1 MIIVIQI
8 RDDFLSKIDVITW
21 TYYLNKVKISEA
33 IENKKTDSP
42 LLYEL
47 SEVPSEVFSSES
59 MYIEKMML
67 YIRSNQDILYRL
79 LTSCKTSSSKAT
91 LSSFVVNFLYS
102 NIFSSQSIEEELLLF
117 LYRSLKFEIEKL
129 NKTFEP
135 ECFLSE
141 EKGTINSYLLSNL
154 IRNDDIKV
162 YFNKILASTISKI
175 DGQEENKLLTL
186 DPLIIT
192 KNIQNQ
198 KSKKGSKSQLGLNDN
213 DLRKVFRA
221 RETISNDTFMTS
233 DSENSH
239 LSQEVAVLE
248 GLSGMSKE
256 MFFSTY
262 IPDFGKD
269 DIRTAMSKQTNQ
281 QMNEY
286 LFKQLSE
293 LKNKKET
300 YFSNVDMIN
309 NVYQSKDAT
318 DVLDNFY
325 INFSNIVDII
335 SELFNN
341 LCANIEIIPNSLRYI
356 SKIIALLI
364 KKKFPSIVQVELN
377 GFIAQ
382 FFFEKILKPIFT
394 MADYSGLLKSTILL
408 SNTKDNIKLIH
419 KIIQKL
425 VGGSFFNCNKDPN
438 FTILN
443 RFFIQIMPK
452 VLDFFEKLIDVE
464 LPPLIEKIV
473 QNTAGEDCIDNC
485 PLFLYQYDYFKE
497 NPEELLRDISIC
509 YNVED
514 ILAILDIIKN
524 NQKIMFAKNPFTNE
538 KEFNNFKMAYDK
550 LIMNEHMRKLIEVK
564 NTDSKEKQKRYV
576 LIKKREHSKIFSEI
590 MEYKNQHFQ
599 FQEIKTPKDDK
610 EKEQNTMYKVK
621 NALCKILFNFKSIPK
636 KNFFGYKV
644 NSTEDFLSALSK
656 LAKITYCN
664 LDTSVES
671 DWFIL
676 SLKSH
681 ITKLPKKYLE
691 DDYSLF
697 YRELENDIKIVI
709 DRIEG
714 TSMGEVIDSLR
725 LADNNMKLTEKNVRD
740 LEQIE
745 LNNKIQTFLNT
756 SVIES
761 TMSFVQTKE
770 SSKFIIKSNKGSSNN
785 KFKYLDDFL
794 FEKKKDYGVVCK
806 NIFQFTK
813 SFPHLEKIEHE
824 HPGQLIEYEQK
835 FEVPKALYSY
845 FATVKSSIEDFELFF
860 EEKNKKKDK
869 NEEVK
874 QKKVDKAQKKQE
886 DKEKKNYI
894 VMSVYEIVTNYI
906 MNRIYDKVFPHEQ
919 DQNDYLIY
927 QQCLKL
933 SWVEPNNMVSIP
945 NLNLDNILPRTVGLI
960 KEMDFEKSP
969 EGKLRLVSK
978 VIQIILNNSTYCL
991 GSKIEGGM
999 DDQVPMLIYVII
1011 KAQPFRFSSNIDY
1024 LDLFLGGKDS
1034 GYGQGKQVIG
1044 MLQGIRDW
1052 ILNVTCKKL
1061 GVTEQ
1066 EFTE

>member
-1 MIIVIQI
+1 
-8 RDDFLSKIDVITW
+8 
-21 TYYLNKVKISEA
+21 
-33 IENKKTDSP
+33 
-42 LLYEL
+42 
-47 SEVPSEVFSSES
+47 

-67 YIRSNQDILYRL
+67 YIRKNQDILYRL
-79 LTSCKTSSSKAT
+79 LTNCKTASSKST
-91 LSSFVVNFLYS
+91 LSSFVVNFFYS
-102 NIFSSQSIEEELLLF
+102 NIFCADSIEKELLFF
-117 LYRSLKFEIEKL
+117 LYRSLKFEIQKL

-175 DGQEENKLLTL
+175 DGQEDNKLLTL
-186 DPLIIT
+186 DPLIIN

-213 DLRKVFRA
+213 DLKKVFRA

-233 DSENSH
+233 DSESSH
-239 LSQEVAVLE
+239 LSQEVAIVE

-262 IPDFGKD
+262 IPEFGKD
-269 DIRTAMSKQTNQ
+269 DIRNAMIKQTNQ
-281 QMNEY
+281 QMSEY

-293 LKNKKET
+293 LKNKKES
-300 YFSNVDMIN
+300 YFSNVEMIN

-318 DVLDNFY
+318 EVLDNFY
-325 INFSNIVDII
+325 NNFSNIVDII

-341 LCANIEIIPNSLRYI
+341 LCNNIEIIPNSLRYI

-364 KKKFPSIVQVELN
+364 KQKFPNIVQVELN

-425 VGGSFFNCNKDPN
+425 VGGSFFNSNKDPN

-464 LPPLIEKIV
+464 LPPLIEKII
-473 QNTAGEDCIDNC
+473 QNSAGEDCIDNC
-485 PLFLYQYDYFKE
+485 PLPLYQYDYYKE
-497 NPEELLRDISIC
+497 NPDEFLRDISIC

-514 ILAILDIIKN
+514 VLAILDIIKN
-524 NQKIMFAKNPFTNE
+524 NQKLIFSKNQFTND
-538 KEFNNFKMAYDK
+538 KEFNNFKMAFEK
-550 LIMNEHMRKLIEVK
+550 LTMNEHLKKLMQVK
-564 NTDSKEKQKRYV
+564 KTDEDEKQKRYV
-576 LIKKREHSKIFSEI
+576 LIKSRDNSKIFSQI
-590 MEYKNQHFQ
+590 MDYKNQHFQ
-599 FQEIKTPKDDK
+599 FKEIKNPKDDK
-610 EKEQNTMYKVK
+610 EKKQNTMYKVK
-621 NALCKILFNFKSIPK
+621 NALCKILFNFKSIPN
-636 KNFFGYKV
+636 KNFFGYKI
-644 NSTEDFLSALSK
+644 NTTEDFLSALSK

-681 ITKLPKKYLE
+681 ITKLPKQYIE
-691 DDYSLF
+691 GDYSLF
-697 YRELENDIKIVI
+697 YTELENDIQTVLNQ
-709 DRIEG
+709 IENI
-714 TSMGEVIDSLR
+714 SMAEVIDALR
-725 LADNNMKLTEKNVRD
+725 FADNNMKLTERNVKD
-740 LEQIE
+740 LEMIE

-756 SVIES
+756 SVIEA
-761 TMSFVQTKE
+761 TMSFVQSKE

-813 SFPHLEKIEHE
+813 SFPHLEKIEQE
-824 HPGQLIEYEQK
+824 HPGQLIEYENK

-860 EEKNKKKDK
+860 EEKNKKKEK

-874 QKKVDKAQKKQE
+874 TKKQDKAQKKQE
-886 DKEKKNYI
+886 DKEKKNAI
-894 VMSVYEIVTNYI
+894 VLSVYEIVTNYI
-906 MNRIYDKVFPHEQ
+906 MNRIYDRVFPHEQ
-919 DQNDYLIY
+919 DQKDCLVY

-933 SWVEPNNMVSIP
+933 SWVEPINMVSIP

-969 EGKLRLVSK
+969 DGKLRLVNK

-991 GSKIEGGM
+991 GRKAEGGM
-999 DDQVPMLIYVII
+999 DDQIPMLTYVII
-1011 KAQPFRFSSNIDY
+1011 KAQPFRLSSNIDY

-1034 GYGQGKQVIG
+1034 GYGQSKQVIG

-1052 ILNVTCKKL
+1052 IINVTSKSL

-1066 EFTE
+1066 EFSE